1 MTGVMSGT
9 WGRGTGSTEGR
20 GVRFARGGT
29 TPVDP
34 TGNWRAVCA
43 ERCKHGSREGPT
55 EKGESTSL
63 AAYSTVTSAQ
73 SGYQPWVCQRA
84 GRELGTRQT
93 PSRGPRAN
101 ATPAPVGAGLPSAV
115 RPIERPG

>member
-20 GVRFARGGT
+20 GVRFARCGT

-63 AAYSTVTSAQ
+63 AAYSTSFA
-73 SGYQPWVCQRA
+73 SGIGHQPRVCQR
-84 GRELGTRQT
+84 GGGKFGGGETH
-93 PSRGPRAN
+93 
-101 ATPAPVGAGLPSAV
+101 TPARTQV
-115 RPIERPG
+115 

>member
-20 GVRFARGGT
+20 GVRFARCGT

-63 AAYSTVTSAQ
+63 AAYST
-73 SGYQPWVCQRA
+73 
-84 GRELGTRQT
+84 L
-93 PSRGPRAN
+93 
-101 ATPAPVGAGLPSAV
+101 AGLG
-115 RPIERPG
+115 PGHEPRVCEDSSRQLRGSEARKHSRASFSYPAALDSI